1 MTSKPRIYAA
11 CLAGYNNGHLH
22 GVWIDAT
29 QGEWAI
35 ETDIQTMLASS
46 PIAGAEEWA
55 IHDYEGFAGISL
67 SEYEGVQRVVRLARF
82 VSDHGEVGAK
92 VLEYYG
98 GDLDE
103 SEEALND
110 RYLGEYASLADFMQ
124 ETTEEAVT
132 MPQTL
137 QSYVDWNAMAR
148 DAELSGDVLTFET
161 AYDVVHVFAGH

>member
-1 MTSKPRIYAA
+1 M
-11 CLAGYNNGHLH
+11 
-22 GVWIDAT
+22 
-29 QGEWAI
+29 
-35 ETDIQTMLASS
+35 
-46 PIAGAEEWA
+46 
-55 IHDYEGFAGISL
+55 
-67 SEYEGVQRVVRLARF
+67 VRLARF

-103 SEEALND
+103 AEEALSD

-132 MPQTL
+132 IPQTL
-137 QSYVDWNAMAR
+137 QSYVDWNAMAC
-148 DAELSGDVLTFET
+148 DAERSGDVLTFET